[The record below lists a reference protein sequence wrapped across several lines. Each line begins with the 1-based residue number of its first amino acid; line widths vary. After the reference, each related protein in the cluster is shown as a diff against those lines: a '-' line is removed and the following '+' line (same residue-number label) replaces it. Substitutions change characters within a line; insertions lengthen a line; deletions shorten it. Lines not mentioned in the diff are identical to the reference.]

1 MKNQIVEVF
10 DLNLEETEM
19 IVPLSKA
26 EAKEHLPVSLRSPF
40 NILAEYRKRDG
51 IDDEL
56 AEEQRKQQ
64 RQNKLRQI
72 QEEEKRQQEE
82 KNRRERLRE
91 LHDRTKKRTRKKV
104 ALLNMCQQ
112 VKKMIT

>member
-51 IDDEL
+51 IGIYF
-56 AEEQRKQQ
+56 KQFKFFS
-64 RQNKLRQI
+64 N
-72 QEEEKRQQEE
+72 
-82 KNRRERLRE
+82 N
-91 LHDRTKKRTRKKV
+91 
-104 ALLNMCQQ
+104 
-112 VKKMIT
+112 